1 MTPDDMIAQWRA
13 DNPRIVDAWRAA
25 RAAAWRDPMEDART
39 IVVRDPGF
47 AAWILVRGLRIRLR
61 RACRWC
67 LQERSKRLAM
77 RIILRAKA
85 GLSRAPVTQ

>member
-13 DNPRIVDAWRAA
+13 DNPGITAVWRTA

-39 IVVRDPGF
+39 VVVRDPGF
-47 AAWILVRGLRIRLR
+47 AARILVQGLRIRLHL
-61 RACRWC
+61 ACRWC
-67 LQERSKRLAM
+67 LQERSKRL
-77 RIILRAKA
+77 LRAKA